1 VNETTKAFVDFFS
14 SLKLTV
20 ALLSFSMVL
29 VFVATLAQVDLG
41 IYGVQEK
48 YFKSF
53 FVLAHIPGTNVPF
66 PVMPGGYLIG
76 GFLMINL
83 LAAHLTRFKLE
94 WKKAGIHLTHFGLIF
109 LLVGE
114 LITGLMQEDFSLRL
128 EEGETRSYSESFRRN
143 EVVLINKSDP
153 QHDDVVAI
161 PESFIAEMEPVQH
174 GRLPF
179 RVVPRAYF
187 PNANI
192 GMLSSLPEGMDTSAL
207 APNFST
213 MGIGP
218 RLGIS
223 PLPITFND
231 QERNLPTAL
240 VELVG
245 TEGSLGTWLV
255 SPMLIAPQP
264 FEYAGQQW
272 EIAFRFEREY
282 KDFAVNLIE
291 LNHDVYA
298 GSNIPKNF
306 SSLVRVTALDGSEDR
321 ESLIYMNHPLR
332 YQGYTFYQ
340 YQMDSAN
347 GFSVLQVVRNPGRA
361 LPYIACALMTLGLT
375 WQFVLHLYKFSL
387 RRRSTAA

>member
-1 VNETTKAFVDFFS
+1 MNDLTKAFIVFFS
-14 SLKLTV
+14 SLRLTV
-20 ALLSFSMVL
+20 VLMAFSMVL
-29 VFVATLAQVDLG
+29 VFVATLAQVELG

-48 YFKSF
+48 FFRSF
-53 FVLAHIPGTNVPF
+53 FVLANIPGTQIPF
-66 PVMPGGYLIG
+66 PVMPGGYLVG

-83 LAAHLTRFKLE
+83 VAAHATRFKFI
-94 WKKAGIHLTHFGLIF
+94 WAKVGIHLTHFGLMV

-114 LITGLMQEDFSLRL
+114 LAIGLLQEDFSLRL
-128 EEGETRSYSESFRRN
+128 GEGETRGYSESFRRN

-153 QHDDVVAI
+153 HEDEVVSI
-161 PESFIAEMEPVQH
+161 PESFIADLKPVQH
-174 GRLPF
+174 GNMPF
-179 RVVPRAYF
+179 RVITRAYY

-192 GMLSSLPEGMDTSAL
+192 GLLSSLPEGMDASVF

-213 MGIGP
+213 HGIGP

-223 PLPITFND
+223 PLPITYND
-231 QERNLPTAL
+231 QERNLPAAL

-245 TEGSLGTWLV
+245 TSGSLGTWLV

-264 FEYAGQQW
+264 FEYEGKSW

-282 KDFAVNLIE
+282 KPFAVELIE
-291 LNHDVYA
+291 LRHDIYP

-306 SSLVRVTALDGSEDR
+306 SSLVRVRAVDGSEDR

-332 YQGYTFYQ
+332 YRGYTFYQ

-347 GFSVLQVVRNPGRA
+347 GFSVLQVVHNPARA
-361 LPYIACALMTLGLT
+361 LPYVACVLMTLGLT
-375 WQFVLHLYKFSL
+375 WQFLFHLSRFAQ
-387 RRRSTAA
+387 RRKAA